1 MKKKNLVT
9 GALAL
14 TLLFNTTG
22 CTITE
27 KSDFISNT
35 NITKSLENAYKANSI
50 FVTTKTLITGEKEIV
65 FTYENGVDI
74 FSSFPYKSDDID
86 KKVPLIEY
94 LSVEQ
99 LQENFTYK
107 ELIVLLKNIRS
118 DYHGVSYNPN
128 LQFPYEVFTETK
140 TEDEIYYLT
149 SNIKFGIVK
158 NAKDN
163 ACEIYLYYPSK
174 TGSLSNGV
182 YTYNEFFTGKS
193 VGQSTISNTFSL
205 NDFIPTELLRN
216 AYTEKELRA
225 LLAFVREVYHNELK
239 LYEETPKLTLQEN

>member
-22 CTITE
+22 CTNRD
-27 KSDFISNT
+27 KADFTSST
-35 NITKSLENAYKANSI
+35 NITESLENTYKANSI
-50 FVTTKTLITGEKEIV
+50 FVATKTLITGEKEIV
-65 FTYENGVDI
+65 FTNGNDVDI
-74 FSSFPYKSDDID
+74 FSSFPYEDSEID

-107 ELIVLLKNIRS
+107 ELITLLKEIRS
-118 DYHGVSYNPN
+118 DYHGASYNHN
-128 LQFPYEVFTETK
+128 LQFPYSVFTEIK
-140 TEDEIYYLT
+140 TEDEVMYLG
-149 SNIKFGIVK
+149 SKIRFGIVK
-158 NAKDN
+158 NEKDG
-163 ACEIYLYYPSK
+163 ADEIYLYYPGK
-174 TGSLSNGV
+174 IGIITNG
-182 YTYNEFFTGKS
+182 TYNEFFTKKS
-193 VGQSTISNTFSL
+193 TRFESISKRFSL

-225 LLAFVREVYHNELK
+225 LLTFVREVYHNGLK